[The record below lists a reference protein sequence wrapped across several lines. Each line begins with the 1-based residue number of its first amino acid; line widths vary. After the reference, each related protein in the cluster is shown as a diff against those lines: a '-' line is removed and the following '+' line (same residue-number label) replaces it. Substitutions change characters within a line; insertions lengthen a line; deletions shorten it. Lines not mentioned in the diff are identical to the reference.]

1 MPKSFESL
9 KTFQRGH
16 RDKWGQGIN
25 LRIHRALSWLK
36 KAEFERQNEDIDGEF
51 IALWISFNAAYA
63 SEYNTNIQKSE
74 REAYRDFFDRVINS
88 DDDKRLYNVIWEQ
101 YPTAIRS
108 LMNNPYVFQP
118 YWDYVNQQTTD
129 NSWKGSFESAKRRAN
144 QALAEQDTVTSTSIL
159 MDRMYTLRNQ
169 VIHGGAT
176 YQGGMNREQLSDAC
190 RILGAIVP
198 VVIDLLMQ
206 KGTEVWGDAVY
217 FEGEQKES

>member
-9 KTFQRGH
+9 KAFQREH
-16 RDKWGQGIN
+16 RDKWGQGIS

-36 KAEFERQNEDIDGEF
+36 KAEFERQHEDIDGEF

-63 SEYNTNIQKSE
+63 SEHNITIQKSE

-88 DDDKRLYNVIWEQ
+88 DADKRLYNVIWEQ

-118 YWDYVNQQTTD
+118 YWDYVNQQTVD
-129 NSWKGSFESAKRRAN
+129 NSWKDSFESAKKRAN
-144 QALAEQDTVTSTSIL
+144 QALAEQDTVTSVSIL

-176 YQGGMNREQLSDAC
+176 YQGRMNREQLSDAC
-190 RILGAIVP
+190 RILGAIAP
-198 VVIDLLMQ
+198 VVIELLMQ
-206 KGTEVWGDAVY
+206 NGTEVWGDAVY
-217 FEGEQKES
+217 FEE